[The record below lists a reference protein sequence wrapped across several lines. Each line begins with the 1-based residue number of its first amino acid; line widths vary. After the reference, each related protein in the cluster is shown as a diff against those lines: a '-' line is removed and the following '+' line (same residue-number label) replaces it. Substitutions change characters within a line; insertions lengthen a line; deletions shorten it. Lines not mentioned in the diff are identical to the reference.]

1 MGISAELH
9 FSILYSEMVL
19 LICYSGS
26 YNNWLMLVVKEVD
39 TDGLMFDG
47 QPFSTLGP
55 QWKAFPG
62 NSHFDKD
69 QNRLAESSV

>member
-1 MGISAELH
+1 
-9 FSILYSEMVL
+9 
-19 LICYSGS
+19 
-26 YNNWLMLVVKEVD
+26 MLVVKEVD

-62 NSHFDKD
+62 NSSLGVIEYLLLLVAQTLTKTRTDWLRLTSSFSQSYDK
-69 QNRLAESSV
+69 R

>member
-1 MGISAELH
+1 
-9 FSILYSEMVL
+9 MVL

-47 QPFSTLGP
+47 QPFSTLRP
-55 QWKAFPG
+55 QWKTFPG
-62 NSHFDKD
+62 NSNFDKD
-69 QNRLAESSV
+69 QNRLAESNV